1 MSGGPRR
8 NRKLVTHIA
17 SSVDASHT
25 RFQTVGVRPKC
36 GTVRTSSEAQIHC
49 KDD

>member
-1 MSGGPRR
+1 MSGRPWR
-8 NRKLVTHIA
+8 NRKLVSHIA
-17 SSVDASHT
+17 SSVDASHK
-25 RFQTVGVRPKC
+25 RFQTVGVQPKF